1 VGINSVKYQFVAG
14 PIYIHVKK
22 HKCIYCGEKVV
33 PSFQTTVVNSFSPEA
48 KNYDFTIGNTF
59 FPGNCAFK
67 TRCFYCPGCGRYI
80 SVREMKESEK
90 S

>member
-1 VGINSVKYQFVAG
+1 MGINSVKYQFVAG

-59 FPGNCAFK
+59 FRVTVHSRQDASIVPDAGGIFL
-67 TRCFYCPGCGRYI
+67 
-80 SVREMKESEK
+80 SER
-90 S
+90 